1 MSQKDGKFQ
10 SKSKKFGAKPGGKPG
25 GSKFGAPKGRTG
37 GKPGA
42 KPGGKAA
49 GSRGGFGKRFEGD
62 RPQRRDGDSEG
73 FRERKSFGDRDRK
86 PRREGESEGFRK
98 PRPYNGDREERR
110 PRREGESE
118 GFRERR
124 PPRRDGDSA
133 GFRERKPFGDRP
145 PRREGASEGFRKPRP
160 SGDREERRPRREG
173 DSEGFRER
181 KSFGDRPPRRD
192 DDRGGKSFGDK
203 KFGDKKF
210 GDKKF
215 GDKKFG
221 DRKPRRDDDR
231 GFDKRRSNHRDFIR
245 EERAPQEAS
254 DDTRRKLK
262 SDRQSFGAPSPLFL
276 FGLHAVRAALTSEER
291 KIRRLLVTESGFA
304 NISAAYDEARANGLL
319 RPEPVIVEKEDID
332 RLLPRDAV
340 HQDVLL
346 DVEPLED
353 VFLKDLL
360 IAAADN
366 ARVIIL
372 DQVTDP
378 HNVGAI
384 LRSAAFFGADA
395 VIVQK
400 LHAPDIT
407 GTLAK
412 SASGAVEFVP
422 LVREVNL
429 ARAIEQLQEAFFTC
443 IGLDERGEF
452 TMAQA
457 AERSKKGRV
466 AIVMGAE
473 GDGLRRLVA
482 EKCDMLAQ
490 LPTEGP
496 LESLNVSNAT
506 AIALY
511 ELAREL
517 DT

>member
-10 SKSKKFGAKPGGKPG
+10 SKSKKFGTKSGGKPG

-42 KPGGKAA
+42 KSGGKPA
-49 GSRGGFGKRFEGD
+49 GRGGFGKRFEGD
-62 RPQRRDGDSEG
+62 RPQRRDGDSDGFRERKSFGDHKPRRDGDGDGFRERRPYGDRDDRRPRRDNDGEG
-73 FRERKSFGDRDRK
+73 FRERKSFGDRK
-86 PRREGESEGFRK
+86 PRR
-98 PRPYNGDREERR
+98 NGD
-110 PRREGESE
+110 GD

-124 PPRRDGDSA
+124 PY
-133 GFRERKPFGDRP
+133 GDR
-145 PRREGASEGFRKPRP
+145 
-160 SGDREERRPRREG
+160 DDRRPRRDNDG
-173 DSEGFRER
+173 EGFRER
-181 KSFGDRPPRRD
+181 KSFGDRKPRRD
-192 DDRGGKSFGDK
+192 DDRGGKS
-203 KFGDKKF
+203 FGDKKF

-231 GFDKRRSNHRDFIR
+231 GFDKKRGPRKDFGNKDFSRSDRFD
-245 EERAPQEAS
+245 APYEAS
-254 DDTRRKLK
+254 DETRRKLK
-262 SDRQSFGAPSPLFL
+262 SDRPSFGAPSPLFL

-291 KIRRLLVTESGFA
+291 QIRRLLVTESGFA
-304 NISAAYDEARANGLL
+304 NISAAYDEARAAGLA
-319 RPEPVIVEKEDID
+319 RPEPMFVEKEDID

-360 IAAADN
+360 IAASDN

-443 IGLDERGEF
+443 IGLDERGEV

-457 AERSKKGRV
+457 AERCKKGRV

-490 LPTEGP
+490 LPTDGP

-506 AIALY
+506 AVALY
-511 ELAREL
+511 ELARDLEV
-517 DT
+517 

>member
-10 SKSKKFGAKPGGKPG
+10 SKSKKFGTKPGGKPAG
-25 GSKFGAPKGRTG
+25 GKFGASKGRAG

-42 KPGGKAA
+42 KAGGRGDKFGGKSDNFGGKAA
-49 GSRGGFGKRFEGD
+49 GSRGGFGKRFDGD
-62 RPQRRDGDSEG
+62 RPPRRAGDSDGFRARRSDGDREERRPRRDNDGEGFRARSPRRDGENEG
-73 FRERKSFGDRDRK
+73 FRERKSFG
-86 PRREGESEGFRK
+86 
-98 PRPYNGDREERR
+98 
-110 PRREGESE
+110 
-118 GFRERR
+118 
-124 PPRRDGDSA
+124 
-133 GFRERKPFGDRP
+133 ERK
-145 PRREGASEGFRKPRP
+145 
-160 SGDREERRPRREG
+160 
-173 DSEGFRER
+173 
-181 KSFGDRPPRRD
+181 PRRD
-192 DDRGGKSFGDK
+192 DDRGGKSFG
-203 KFGDKKF
+203 G
-210 GDKKF
+210 KKF

-231 GFDKRRSNHRDFIR
+231 GFDKKRGGGKKDFGKKDFSRDARFGA
-245 EERAPQEAS
+245 APYEAS
-254 DDTRRKLK
+254 DETRRKLK
-262 SDRQSFGAPSPLFL
+262 SDRPSFGAPSPLFL

-291 KIRRLLVTESGFA
+291 QVRRLLVTESGFA
-304 NISAAYDEARANGLL
+304 NISAAYDEARASGLS
-319 RPEPVIVEKEDID
+319 RPEPVFVEKEDID

-360 IAAADN
+360 ISAADN
-366 ARVIIL
+366 ARVVIL

-412 SASGAVEFVP
+412 AASGAVEFVP

-429 ARAIEQLQEAFFTC
+429 SRAVEQLQEAFFTC
-443 IGLDERGEF
+443 IGLDERGNV

-490 LPTEGP
+490 LPTDGP
-496 LESLNVSNAT
+496 LESLNVSNA
-506 AIALY
+506 AAVALY
-511 ELAREL
+511 ELAREM
-517 DT
+517 DA

>member
-1 MSQKDGKFQ
+1 VT
-10 SKSKKFGAKPGGKPG
+10 
-25 GSKFGAPKGRTG
+25 R
-37 GKPGA
+37 
-42 KPGGKAA
+42 
-49 GSRGGFGKRFEGD
+49 
-62 RPQRRDGDSEG
+62 
-73 FRERKSFGDRDRK
+73 
-86 PRREGESEGFRK
+86 
-98 PRPYNGDREERR
+98 
-110 PRREGESE
+110 
-118 GFRERR
+118 
-124 PPRRDGDSA
+124 
-133 GFRERKPFGDRP
+133 
-145 PRREGASEGFRKPRP
+145 
-160 SGDREERRPRREG
+160 
-173 DSEGFRER
+173 
-181 KSFGDRPPRRD
+181 
-192 DDRGGKSFGDK
+192 

-215 GDKKFG
+215 GE
-221 DRKPRRDDDR
+221 RKPRRDDDR
-231 GFDKRRSNHRDFIR
+231 GFDKKRGPKKDFGKKDFGRKDFDRR
-245 EERAPQEAS
+245 ERFDTPYEAS
-254 DDTRRKLK
+254 DETRRKLK
-262 SDRQSFGAPSPLFL
+262 SDRPSFGAPSPLFL
-276 FGLHAVRAALTSEER
+276 YGLHAVRAALRSEER
-291 KIRRLLVTESGFA
+291 KVRRLLVTESGFA
-304 NISAAYDEARANGLL
+304 GIRAAYDEALANGLA
-319 RPEPVIVEKEDID
+319 RPEPVFVEKEDID

-360 IAAADN
+360 ISAADN
-366 ARVIIL
+366 ARVVIL

-412 SASGAVEFVP
+412 AASGAVEFVP

-443 IGLDERGEF
+443 IGLDERGEV

-457 AERSKKGRV
+457 AERCKNGRV

-490 LPTEGP
+490 LPTDGP

-506 AIALY
+506 AVALY
-511 ELAREL
+511 ELAREAG
-517 DT
+517 D

>member
-10 SKSKKFGAKPGGKPG
+10 SKSKKFGTKAGGKPQ
-25 GSKFGAPKGRTG
+25 GSKFGASKGRPAGKSGGKFGEKSGGRPG
-37 GKPGA
+37 GKP
-42 KPGGKAA
+42 A
-49 GSRGGFGKRFEGD
+49 GRGGFGKRFDGD
-62 RPQRRDGDSEG
+62 RPQRRDGDSEGFRERRSYGDREERRPRRENDGEG

-86 PRREGESEGFRK
+86 PRRDAD
-98 PRPYNGDREERR
+98 GD
-110 PRREGESE
+110 

-124 PPRRDGDSA
+124 SY
-133 GFRERKPFGDRP
+133 GDR
-145 PRREGASEGFRKPRP
+145 
-160 SGDREERRPRREG
+160 
-173 DSEGFRER
+173 DSR
-181 KSFGDRPPRRD
+181 PRRD
-192 DDRGGKSFGDK
+192 DDRGGKSFGEK

-231 GFDKRRSNHRDFIR
+231 GFDKKRGPRKDFGKKDFSRSDRFD
-245 EERAPQEAS
+245 APYEAS
-254 DDTRRKLK
+254 DETRRKLK
-262 SDRQSFGAPSPLFL
+262 SDRPSFGAPSPLFL

-291 KIRRLLVTESGFA
+291 QVRRLLVTESGFA
-304 NISAAYDEARANGLL
+304 NISAAYDEARAAGLS
-319 RPEPVIVEKEDID
+319 RPEPVFVEKEDID

-360 IAAADN
+360 ISAADN
-366 ARVIIL
+366 ARVVIL

-412 SASGAVEFVP
+412 AASGAVEFVP

-443 IGLDERGEF
+443 IGLDERGEV

-506 AIALY
+506 AVALY
-511 ELAREL
+511 ELAREM
-517 DT
+517 DA